1 MGSSEVIKLPIMS
14 VLYKFDGGT
23 LWMIWKLVHSAPVVK
38 LTKKLLYLLSW
49 ITPELFGEASQ
60 ALKAS
65 ISLSAGLACFLC
77 LRRYEL
83 RAGDRRVPV
92 AALPERR
99 DLSRCPGRLLLLLR
113 SGLPGPPLPARRG
126 RVRQPALPARGA
138 LPRPS
143 RRVSPGPARGCP
155 GSLPLP
161 PGPSRS
167 ARVRVGGGRA
177 AAPAS
182 EQPAALRVTT
192 GKVGRLKSS
201 STRC

>member
-1 MGSSEVIKLPIMS
+1 MSNLKASSFCSSGQADK
-14 VLYKFDGGT
+14 K
-23 LWMIWKLVHSAPVVK
+23 VVVP
-38 LTKKLLYLLSW
+38 TVMNN
-49 ITPELFGEASQ
+49 TRASQ

-92 AALPERR
+92 ATLSERR

-113 SGLPGPPLPARRG
+113 SRLPGPPLPARCG

-143 RRVSPGPARGCP
+143 RRVSPGPSRGCP

-167 ARVRVGGGRA
+167 ARLRGGGGSAAKSA

-182 EQPAALRVTT
+182 KPPAALRVTT
-192 GKVGRLKSS
+192 GKGGRLKSS